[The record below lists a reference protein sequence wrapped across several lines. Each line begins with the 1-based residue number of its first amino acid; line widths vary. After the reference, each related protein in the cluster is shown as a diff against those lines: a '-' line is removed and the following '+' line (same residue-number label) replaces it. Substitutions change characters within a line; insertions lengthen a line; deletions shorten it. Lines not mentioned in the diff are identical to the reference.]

1 MKCIGILPRKVG
13 FAQRAQY
20 PLIIRKYGL
29 NHNMKPN
36 IIKPYSLIKGYWA
49 LWVDYSD
56 QRSRL
61 GGGGGGGRL
70 RYGWGFRG
78 FKAPGV

>member
-1 MKCIGILPRKVG
+1 MHRDPTKKGRFCSESPIPVNYKE
-13 FAQRAQY
+13 
-20 PLIIRKYGL
+20 YGL
-29 NHNMKPN
+29 IHNMKPN

-61 GGGGGGGRL
+61 GGGG
-70 RYGWGFRG
+70 W
-78 FKAPGV
+78 